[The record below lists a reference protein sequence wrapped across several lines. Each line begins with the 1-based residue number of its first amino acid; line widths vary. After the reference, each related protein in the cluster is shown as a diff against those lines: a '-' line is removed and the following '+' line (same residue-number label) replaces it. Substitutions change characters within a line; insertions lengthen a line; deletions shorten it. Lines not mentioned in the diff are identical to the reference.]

1 MKASEILE
9 TLVWLDKNVA
19 EGQTTFFIN
28 QMISELNR
36 HGVSVLNL
44 SELAIINAFICIKEK
59 QK

>member
-19 EGQTTFFIN
+19 EGQTNFFID

-36 HGVSVLNL
+36 HGISVLNL

-59 QK
+59 QI